1 MPKLREALIGKNL
14 TLPQAFALFDP
25 EKLGL
30 ISFSV
35 FSKVLDQILNVSNS
49 GKELLFSKMDRL
61 RIGLV
66 SYEQFKKVINSVD
79 DIGLRMLNNE
89 VQTEDSFDWE
99 QNIIKAVLDWILDK
113 RLSLSEAFKLM
124 DVNFDGVITL
134 QDLQQF
140 LVETLQVEVNRI
152 KTERLFRVMDVGKTG
167 RIYLTDFENL
177 FTKVFRA

>member
-1 MPKLREALIGKNL
+1 M
-14 TLPQAFALFDP
+14 
-25 EKLGL
+25 
-30 ISFSV
+30 
-35 FSKVLDQILNVSNS
+35 LDQILNVSNQ

-89 VQTEDSFDWE
+89 VVTEDSFDWE
-99 QNIIKAVLDWILDK
+99 QGIIKSVLDWILDK
-113 RLSLSEAFKLM
+113 RLSLSEAFKLI
-124 DVNFDGVITL
+124 DFNFDGVISI
-134 QDLQQF
+134 QDLQSF
-140 LVETLQVEVNRI
+140 LRESLQVEVDKYRI
-152 KTERLFRVMDVGKTG
+152 KVEGLYRVMDVGKAG